1 MKIGLR
7 GGHSPNCKGAM
18 GILDE
23 QAEVREIYNALVPML
38 QAAGHVVINCNSNA
52 STVNGELSDGT
63 NAANSN
69 GCDVYITIHMN
80 ASGGAGNGSEV
91 WLYDGSNQT
100 MNQIAANICSKF
112 ARAGFANR
120 GTKFSTELHDLNA
133 SAMPSMIVETLFC
146 DNQHDANLYRQ
157 IGVQGI
163 AELIAEAITG
173 KTITTNTE
181 DLTEGEDIMVWKF
194 FRITDK
200 SKDKVYF
207 FDGIGV
213 RPLNHPDE
221 KKALQQTYRECT
233 GREIPEKLYTTKA
246 PWYQRQQDVIN
257 RPYLKKF

>member
-1 MKIGLR
+1 MLMF
-7 GGHSPNCKGAM
+7 CTGAADADRYIKL
-18 GILDE
+18 G
-23 QAEVREIYNALVPML
+23 
-38 QAAGHVVINCNSNA
+38 AAG
-52 STVNGELSDGT
+52 
-63 NAANSN
+63 AAR
-69 GCDVYITIHMN
+69 
-80 ASGGAGNGSEV
+80 
-91 WLYDGSNQT
+91 L
-100 MNQIAANICSKF
+100 
-112 ARAGFANR
+112 
-120 GTKFSTELHDLNA
+120 
-133 SAMPSMIVETLFC
+133 IVE
-146 DNQHDANLYRQ
+146 
-157 IGVQGI
+157 G
-163 AELIAEAITG
+163 ITG